1 MPPKSSFISLR
12 NHIYIFGTPLASLE
26 GRENR
31 KLTLLGER
39 EMKTRATVSKF
50 LKNLGILG
58 AISIMAVSCGGD
70 NTSGKSGNSNT
81 GNIGT
86 FGNYPGYGN
95 VYGNMSLDQMMP
107 IIGQENPCAMGGQRS
122 YVQIPLQGIN
132 VNVGMSHVG
141 VSPFGDIAVVH
152 NIGQPVMDLHI
163 CPRAGLTGQGQLL
176 YNPIIETSQW
186 CPVGQITAADVM
198 LSGQV
203 PYQVKFAPIHIPG
216 TDQLSQL
223 CNGMY

>member
-1 MPPKSSFISLR
+1 
-12 NHIYIFGTPLASLE
+12 
-26 GRENR
+26 
-31 KLTLLGER
+31 
-39 EMKTRATVSKF
+39 MKTRATVSKF
-50 LKNLGILG
+50 LKNLGALG
-58 AISIMAVSCGGD
+58 VISMMAISCGGD
-70 NTSGKSGNSNT
+70 NTSGQSRNT
-81 GNIGT
+81 SPGINGIPGT
-86 FGNYPGYGN
+86 GIYNYPGYGN
-95 VYGNMSLDQMMP
+95 VYGNMSLDQMLP
-107 IIGQENPCAMGGQRS
+107 IIGQENPCALGGQRS
-122 YVQIPLQGIN
+122 YVQIPLNGIN
-132 VNVGMSHVG
+132 VNVGSSHVG

-216 TDQLSQL
+216 TNQLSQL
-223 CNGMY
+223 CNLMY